1 MSTQTSPVKG
11 QTNGGNSNNAQQAQ
25 QLKQIEQLC
34 TTLYTTP
41 DANERLRADSELSHI
56 FRANPTTPNQTPT
69 PEEAMKLQGG
79 IAAVSAASDFRV
91 IGKHEILLSQS
102 ESDYAIHFG
111 AQALLKIVKEQWSN
125 LNTEQRLQLRNF
137 VYNCIAVKGPSL
149 QRFSINGLIKLLV
162 QITKQAW
169 CDDKQYHDILK
180 GIKSMVDSGDINYR
194 WIAFELLKSLVDIM
208 QTVSVVGLTR
218 TGRQESQDFRDTGLR
233 EIFLLTKR
241 VLQEI
246 APDATEI
253 EEGSKQEEILLSA
266 LDTALSCLS
275 YDFDTT
281 GGEDATDGLGIVHV
295 PTAWTDTREETTVG
309 LFFELYQARLGMDRG
324 GNVALECAGRL
335 ANIRRAMFQEHQR
348 HQLITRLQRETLNI
362 MKTNQGL
369 NDSVNF
375 HSFCRLLSC
384 LKGNFR
390 LDEICQQETYK
401 GWIEALSNFTKNS
414 FAAWEEVN
422 DSSLAYI
429 MALWGA
435 MVRPITM
442 TWNMY
447 SGVGND
453 LYAAARLGTYVP
465 QILESFIQSRLVLAQ
480 ATAQGRVD
488 DDPLDSDDPPLQLEQ
503 IPMLAWLNYN
513 EAAMFMVRLL
523 RHEIMVL
530 IQSQPTGPD
539 NILGVKHDQL
549 QQFVQANPSNQK
561 IQMVAVQECRLAW
574 LLNIGAGI
582 IGGFAN
588 NSSAKE
594 KQHDQVNAEI
604 GATIYRLIILLT
616 PSIASQACVANV
628 YNTYNVPQT
637 LVGRFFPSK
646 YRGHLELGF
655 LCFIDQFRRLYADPR
670 KSRSSRSSNDGR
682 RSGIYG
688 GTVYTGRTSSWV
700 TRRVITPGAGP
711 PGSPPAPYGKGKSS
725 GNQNNSGEANGEK
738 ESADK
743 KGEKR
748 EANTYAQVATMLG
761 LSGQPGMLHT
771 ALLDLMI
778 SKLFSNIRLWV
789 PQPKGTRGSGGANG
803 AFIIST
809 QVAETTLQVLHGM
822 AAGIRLINSRGSAPS
837 IYSSG
842 KLLLQSQVLI
852 RLLENAD
859 INGIAYFN
867 DPANGRARTQ
877 FFTSIAR
884 LLYLKLRETAT
895 DMRYEQFRN
904 FMKPFQ
910 RTGEALAQ
918 NGVQSEQAKIILVG
932 WARDLRGVA
941 MATKIREHYQLFY
954 EWLFP
959 THIEVLA
966 AGMSVYASDPY
977 VTTPILKLFA
987 CLVHNRA
994 HRIVFPPSS
1003 AGGIILFRSASNVI
1017 NGFSKSALQSKGVN
1031 GDPYKTYYKGVM
1043 ICMEILSH
1051 LLIGGFVNFGIF
1063 ELYGDKALD
1072 SSRTSCLRMCLEG
1085 ESKELLAYPKVALS
1099 FFNLMEALSSKCVH
1113 SLATLPS
1120 VAFSRLMHFIEV
1132 GIKRADD
1139 SASMSCI
1146 VIDHIVSYRY
1156 ECMQA
1161 LAKQQQNDAETAQG
1175 ILRSV
1180 GAQAAHKARQ
1190 EKLLAAAN
1198 MFEQHQRVDPDMLT
1212 RILNNIFNAVV
1223 MQNCQR
1229 QWSMSRPLLPLLLA
1243 LPGYYDQMVYTI
1255 VQQQSENRKQGLTNA
1270 FKSLLVGVESN
1281 LQTKNRDTFTKNLY
1295 TLVRKAKES

>member
-1 MSTQTSPVKG
+1 M
-11 QTNGGNSNNAQQAQ
+11 
-25 QLKQIEQLC
+25 
-34 TTLYTTP
+34 
-41 DANERLRADSELSHI
+41 
-56 FRANPTTPNQTPT
+56 
-69 PEEAMKLQGG
+69 QGG

-102 ESDYAIHFG
+102 ESDFAIHFG
-111 AQALLKIVKEQWSN
+111 AQALLTIVKDQWSN

-137 VYNCIAVKGPSL
+137 VYNCIAVKGPKL
-149 QRFSINGLIKLLV
+149 KRFSINGLIKLLV

-180 GIKSMVDSGDINYR
+180 GIKSMIDSNDIDYR

-208 QTVSVVGLTR
+208 QTVSVVGLRR

-253 EEGSKQEEILLSA
+253 EEGSKKEEILLSA

-281 GGEDATDGLGIVHV
+281 GGEESTDGLGVVHV

-362 MKTNQGL
+362 MRTNQGL

-390 LDEICQQETYK
+390 LDEVCQQPTYK
-401 GWIEALSNFTKNS
+401 DWIEALSNFTKNS

-429 MALWGA
+429 MSLWGA

-442 TWNMY
+442 SWNMY
-447 SGVGND
+447 TGSGND

-465 QILESFIQSRLVLAQ
+465 QILESFIQSRLTLAQ

-488 DDPLDSDDPPLQLEQ
+488 DDPLDSDDPPLQLEHV
-503 IPMLAWLNYN
+503 PMLAWLNYN
-513 EAAMFMVRLL
+513 EAVLFMVRLL
-523 RHEIMVL
+523 RHETMVL

-539 NILGVKHDQL
+539 NILGVKQDQL
-549 QQFVQANPSNQK
+549 QQFVQANPNNQK

-574 LLNIGAGI
+574 LLNITAGI

-588 NSSAKE
+588 NSSSKE

-604 GATIYRLIILLT
+604 GVTIFRLIILLT
-616 PSIASQACVANV
+616 PSIVNQNSIANV

-670 KSRSSRSSNDGR
+670 KSRGGSHTSSDGR
-682 RSGIYG
+682 RGGIYG
-688 GTVYTGRTSSWV
+688 SAIYGGRTSSWV
-700 TRRVITPGAGP
+700 TRRLSKPGGNSNGP
-711 PGSPPAPYGKGKSS
+711 PGSPPAPYRGNKSNN
-725 GNQNNSGEANGEK
+725 NQNNSNASNGANGSK
-738 ESADK
+738 EK

-748 EANTYAQVATMLG
+748 EANTYAQIASMLG
-761 LSGQPGMLHT
+761 LEGSQDTIHT
-771 ALLDLMI
+771 TLLDLMI

-789 PQPKGTRGSGGANG
+789 PQPKGTRGSGGVNG
-803 AFIIST
+803 SFIIST
-809 QVAETTLQVLHGM
+809 QVAETTLEVLHGM
-822 AAGIRLINSRGSAPS
+822 AAGIRLMNSSGVAPTL
-837 IYSSG
+837 YSSG

-852 RLLENAD
+852 TLLENAD

-867 DPANGRARTQ
+867 HPMNGRARTQ

-895 DMRYEQFRN
+895 DMRYQQFWN

-910 RTGEALAQ
+910 RTGEALKQ
-918 NGVQSEQAKIILVG
+918 NGVQSDQAKLVLVG

-941 MATKIREHYQLFY
+941 MATKLREHYQLFY

-959 THIEVLA
+959 NHIDVLS
-966 AGMSVYASDPY
+966 AGMTVHANDPF
-977 VTTPILKLFA
+977 VTTPILKFFA

-1017 NGFSKSALQSKGVN
+1017 TEFSKVALQSKGIN

-1043 ICMEILSH
+1043 VCMGILTH

-1063 ELYGDKALD
+1063 DLYGDKALE
-1072 SSRTSCLRMCLEG
+1072 SARTACLRMCLEG

-1099 FFNLMEALSSKCVH
+1099 FFNLMEALSSKCIH
-1113 SLATLPS
+1113 SLAMLPS
-1120 VAFSRLMHFIEV
+1120 AAFSRLMQFIEV

-1198 MFEQHQRVDPDMLT
+1198 MFQQHHQVDPDMLT

-1229 QWSMSRPLLPLLLA
+1229 QWSMSRPLLPLMLA
-1243 LPGYYDQMVYTI
+1243 LPGYYDQMVHHI
-1255 VQQQSENRKQGLTNA
+1255 VQQQSANRKQGLTNA
-1270 FKSLLVGVESN
+1270 FKGLLVGVDSN